1 MTTSNE
7 CVGVFREEGC
17 DVGASLKKISK
28 TMQRMSF
35 RRQM

>member
-1 MTTSNE
+1 MTNNHDRI
-7 CVGVFREEGC
+7 GVFEEEGC
-17 DVGASLKKISK
+17 DVGGIKKISK